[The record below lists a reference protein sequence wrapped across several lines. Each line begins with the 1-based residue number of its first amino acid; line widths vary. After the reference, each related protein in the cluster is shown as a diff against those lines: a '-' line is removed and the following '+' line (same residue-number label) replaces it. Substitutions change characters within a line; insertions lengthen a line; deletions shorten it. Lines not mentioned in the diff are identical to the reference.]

1 MLNMLSSRSMTNE
14 SQEYLLIEVKC
25 NTCLLLSA
33 KPSLTFATHSLALL
47 FVLMVV
53 GGSFSQ
59 LFRYIVECVH
69 RYIHRESIIFPH
81 KEGTCPSSRVCVHCQ

>member
-1 MLNMLSSRSMTNE
+1 MATCTCVYRRLYESLQCSFMLNMLSSRSMTNE

-47 FVLMVV
+47 FVLM
-53 GGSFSQ
+53 GGRWKLQSTV
-59 LFRYIVECVH
+59 R
-69 RYIHRESIIFPH
+69 
-81 KEGTCPSSRVCVHCQ
+81 VHCGVCTQVYT